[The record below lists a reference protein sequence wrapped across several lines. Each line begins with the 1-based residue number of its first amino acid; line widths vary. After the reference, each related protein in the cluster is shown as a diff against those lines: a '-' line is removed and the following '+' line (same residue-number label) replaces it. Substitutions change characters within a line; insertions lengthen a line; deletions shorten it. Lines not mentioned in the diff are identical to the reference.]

1 MNKARA
7 STILVACLLAA
18 PALALDCD
26 HTADRNASIEG
37 PGINEVVV
45 IAGAGRLVIRG
56 EEGRESV
63 NAQGLACAS
72 SARLLEEIQLESRRE
87 GDTVYIE
94 TVMPELDDHRLF
106 GASSEA
112 RLDLTI
118 RVPSSVRIEARDSSG
133 DMELS
138 DVASAKVEDSSG
150 NLIVRNIAG
159 DLEVTD
165 SSGDLEITS
174 IAGRV
179 ELRDSSGDVEIKDIA
194 GDVLV
199 TEDSSG
205 DLEIKNVAGSVRV
218 KEDASGDI
226 EIADVASDVT
236 IDDDGSGS
244 IRAVRVGGNFTVE
257 RDGSGSIRYDEVTGS
272 VRLPE
277 D

>member
-1 MNKARA
+1 
-7 STILVACLLAA
+7 LVACLLAA

-45 IAGAGRLVIRG
+45 IARAGRLVIRG
-56 EEGRESV
+56 EEGRGSV
-63 NAQGLACAS
+63 SAQGRACAS
-72 SARLLEEIQLESRRE
+72 SERLLEEIQLESRRE
-87 GDTVYIE
+87 GDTVYLE
-94 TVMPELDDHRLF
+94 AVLPELDDDRLF
-106 GASSEA
+106 GVSQEA

-133 DMELS
+133 EMELS
-138 DVASAKVEDSSG
+138 DVSSSKVEDSSG
-150 NLIVRNIAG
+150 DLIVRNIAG

-165 SSGDLEITS
+165 SSGDVKITG
-174 IAGRV
+174 IAGRL
-179 ELRDSSGDVEIKDIA
+179 ELRDKSGDVDVKDVS

-205 DLEIKNVAGSVRV
+205 DLNIEGIAGRVRL

-236 IDDDGSGS
+236 IDNDGSGS
-244 IRAVRVGGNFTVE
+244 IRAVRVGGNFTVD
-257 RDGSGSIRYDEVTGS
+257 RDESGSIRYNEVMGA
-272 VRLPE
+272 VRLPQ